1 VRVLFISYNGLGEPL
16 GRSQVLPY
24 IRGLAKKGHRFV
36 MVSFEKPPDPT
47 RLARH
52 DVQELLP
59 AGTAWIPLS
68 YHQRPTLPATAWDI
82 LRGVLAGLRTG
93 RPDVVHARGTVAAS
107 IAAALSAAHRA
118 PWVFDVRGL
127 LAQEYVDA
135 GRWPPGGVLD
145 RLTRAVE
152 TTLLRRAHGLVFLT
166 HRVVGRLRDE
176 GRLPMGR
183 PVAVISC
190 AVDLERFAPSA
201 EARVRVRRDLG
212 LGDEPL
218 MVYAGSLGSWYLHSA
233 MLDFL
238 EVART
243 VLPGLRFLVLT
254 PQPCILQGDVERR
267 ALDRQ
272 VIVRSVSP
280 SLVPDHLGASDFG
293 ISFISPSPSKI
304 ASSPTKLAEYLAC
317 GLPVVVNE
325 GVGDVDTLAG
335 EASWI
340 VVRELAPEAYREASL
355 RVREQLAAQDRR
367 ESARNLAVRRF
378 ALAAAID
385 GYDALYREVGA
396 EGRP

>member
-1 VRVLFISYNGLGEPL
+1 
-16 GRSQVLPY
+16 
-24 IRGLAKKGHRFV
+24 
-36 MVSFEKPPDPT
+36 
-47 RLARH
+47 
-52 DVQELLP
+52 
-59 AGTAWIPLS
+59 
-68 YHQRPTLPATAWDI
+68 
-82 LRGVLAGLRTG
+82 
-93 RPDVVHARGTVAAS
+93 VAAS

-135 GRWPPGGVLD
+135 GRWPRGGVLD

-152 TTLLRRAHGLVFLT
+152 TTLLRRAHGLIFLT

-218 MVYAGSLGSWYLHSA
+218 MVYTGSLGSWYLHSA

-367 ESARNLAVRRF
+367 ETARNLAVRRF